1 MQHQWGLLIRS
12 HISLRTM
19 LNAQTMTVI
28 LCLCLIQT
36 SIRLGKSWRLL
47 TPAPVEDK
55 LRDEIA
61 HLKKQVLFL
70 EEIAGVERK
79 EQ

>member
-1 MQHQWGLLIRS
+1 
-12 HISLRTM
+12 
-19 LNAQTMTVI
+19 
-28 LCLCLIQT
+28 LIQT